1 MKPQA
6 RVEKVSPDAKIIIE
20 SFREFVKGKYI
31 EIRCP
36 SNATLFFK
44 FMVDRRLIEVA
55 CKKCS
60 DKWSRLKSN
69 DYKKNRC
76 IVLHRFDVKMRLVE
90 TVIVD
95 RGEEKIV
102 KREGGD

>member
-1 MKPQA
+1 MKP
-6 RVEKVSPDAKIIIE
+6 RTEEVSPDAKIIIE

-31 EIRCP
+31 EVRCP
-36 SNATLFFK
+36 SNNTLFFK

-60 DKWSRLKSN
+60 EKWSRLKSN
-69 DYKKNRC
+69 DSKLNRS
-76 IVLHRFDVKMRLVE
+76 IVLHRFDAKMRLVE

-95 RGEEKIV
+95 RGEEKII
-102 KREGGD
+102 KKEGD